1 MNKTEPYL
9 KIMQEFASENNLT
22 LKQNKETQ
30 YLMLKDNIVLA
41 EANFYNSLFS
51 FEIIGKEMLIGFYRE
66 YYAEQLK
73 KYLLENKGELL

>member
-9 KIMQEFASENNLT
+9 KIMQEFVGENNLT

-73 KYLLENKGELL
+73 KYLIENKGELL